1 MGAAVVETCGRVGTQ
16 KTQDTQEAD
25 RPVGPDLAEHVP
37 ALRAAARVLCRHAD
51 DYEDLVQDAL
61 ERALRHLARNDQTV
75 RNTRA
80 WLMAILRNTFVDRIR
95 TRRAS
100 ALAVEDCLALAEPE
114 PEPAWLDLTL
124 ADVRA
129 ASASIAP
136 SLRDI
141 FELFHVEGLC
151 YREIATRLSVPEN
164 TVASRLFRARN
175 ALRDRLLAWCE
186 ERSRRDVRRL
196 QPCKGRAA

>member
-1 MGAAVVETCGRVGTQ
+1 MGAAVVETCGRGGAQ
-16 KTQDTQEAD
+16 KTAEAD
-25 RPVGPDLAEHVP
+25 RPVGSDLAVHVP

-51 DYEDLVQDAL
+51 DYEDVVQDTL
-61 ERALRHLARNDQTV
+61 ERALRHLARNDQPV

-95 TRRAS
+95 TRRS
-100 ALAVEDCLALAEPE
+100 TSLALEDCLAPAEPE

-141 FELFHVEGLC
+141 FELFHLEGLC

-175 ALRDRLLAWCE
+175 ALRDRLLAWSE
-186 ERSRRDVRRL
+186 ERNRRDVRRL
-196 QPCKGRAA
+196 QPCKGGAA